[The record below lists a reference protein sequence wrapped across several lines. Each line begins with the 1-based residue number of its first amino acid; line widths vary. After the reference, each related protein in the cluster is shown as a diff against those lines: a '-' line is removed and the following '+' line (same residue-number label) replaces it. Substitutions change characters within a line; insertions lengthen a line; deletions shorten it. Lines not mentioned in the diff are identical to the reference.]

1 MTDTAGTSPSGPL
14 RGLKILEIGHFIAGP
29 FCCRMLADQGAEVIK
44 VESPKGEP
52 LRNWG
57 HHSRG
62 HSVIWS
68 VMNRNKKMITV
79 DMKNAGARPVL
90 ERLVKWADV
99 VVENFRPGQMEK
111 WGLSMSEL
119 RAINPR
125 IILARI
131 SGYGQTGPYRDRFSF
146 GAIGEAVG
154 GIRYLTGYPED
165 ATEMPPVR
173 TGVSLG
179 DDLSALYA
187 TQGILAAIYERDVL
201 GTGVGREIDIALY
214 EGVFSLMEGILPEYG
229 STGVVRRPQ
238 GSAMPTAVPS
248 DIYRT
253 RDGAWLLIAGNSD
266 PIFRRLCALMGRP
279 EMADDPRYLT
289 NRDRIAHRAEVDGA
303 IAGWVG
309 TLDVDAVEAMLHEA
323 GVPASRAYT
332 VEDCVNDPHF
342 QAREMIVKIDDPL
355 IGPTLHPGIVP
366 RFDEAGETGTIAWTG
381 AAIGAHTD
389 EVLRADLGFGDD
401 EIAMLKASKAV

>member
-1 MTDTAGTSPSGPL
+1 MNDIATPRVTGPL
-14 RGLKILEIGHFIAGP
+14 RGLKVLEIGHFIAGP

-44 VESPKGEP
+44 IENPAGEP

-57 HHSRG
+57 HHSQG
-62 HSVIWS
+62 HSIIWS

-79 DMKNAGARPVL
+79 DMKNPDARPVL
-90 ERLVKWADV
+90 ERLVRWADV
-99 VVENFRPGQMEK
+99 VVENFRPGQMAK
-111 WGLSMSEL
+111 WGLAMENL
-119 RAINPR
+119 RKINPR
-125 IILARI
+125 IILAHI
-131 SGYGQTGPYRDRFSF
+131 SGYGQDGPYRDRFSF

-154 GIRYLTGYPED
+154 GIRYLTGYPEETTD
-165 ATEMPPVR
+165 KPPVR

-187 TQGILAAIYERDVL
+187 TQGILAAVYERDVL

-248 DIYRT
+248 DIYKSK
-253 RDGAWLLIAGNSD
+253 DGAWLLIAGNSD
-266 PIFRRLCALMGRP
+266 PIFKRLCTLMGRP
-279 EMADDPRYLT
+279 EMATDPRYLT
-289 NRDRIAHRAEVDGA
+289 NRERIAHRAEVDGA
-303 IAGWVG
+303 IAQWVE
-309 TLDVDAVEAMLHEA
+309 TLDIGEVEELLHEA

-342 QAREMIVKIDDPL
+342 QARDMIVKIDDPL

-366 RFDEAGETGTIAWTG
+366 RFDADGEAGSIAWSG
-381 AAIGAHTD
+381 AGIGAHTD
-389 EVLRADLGFGDD
+389 EVLGELAFSAS
-401 EIAMLKASKAV
+401 EIAELRQRQAI